1 MRNLFI
7 KFVGVLSFI
16 VLLANYSCQKELS
29 GDTSGNL
36 VTPADSLPVFVLPNT
51 PITLSVVG
59 KVTDENNNAVAGAV
73 VTGGGKTVNTDAKG
87 IFRINNG
94 NFNGSFATVKIEK
107 NNYFTLVKTFGST
120 SGGTK
125 YIKAKLSP
133 KSFIGKIGVGG
144 GTLTFASGNVIIS
157 FPNSAF
163 VNGAGA
169 IITDSVSVYGTY
181 IDPTNNSD
189 LNLRM
194 PGNLSG
200 VIAPSSLNMLNSY
213 GMVGVELKDATNQ
226 PASLAPGKKATITA
240 TIPASLVAS
249 APSSIQLWYFDDS
262 KGVWVNQGTAVK
274 TANTYKGDVSHFTF
288 WNYDSYADLTFYYAR
303 FKNRAD
309 SSNLPYATISFQALN
324 WPNPYELFDVT
335 DGIGYTY
342 GLMPV
347 NTLMRL
353 RFYHPNGTVLLDSVI
368 GPYSGYSN
376 NGGTI
381 FITFPPPP
389 SLKGTVLG
397 CSGQNITWGSITA
410 TIDSLD
416 YHATLN
422 ANGDFSIPLPSLPPL
437 NTPIYVTGIDSAT
450 GTPVT
455 PQTITYTGTNSLNT
469 GFYYA
474 CANPPAEFIAYTID
488 GGTNHFFVRNADSA
502 FCTSTFV
509 FNRTNIACRRANG
522 TPQVEGYVAF
532 ITGPTSVGGTDTS
545 SILTLHQYTTASNPS
560 SLKIVSFTES
570 YSAYPPALGIFGWVI
585 GRFTCI
591 FKDDLNIT
599 HTVKSNFKM
608 WRGN

>member
-1 MRNLFI
+1 MRKLFVTLI
-7 KFVGVLSFI
+7 AVLSFI
-16 VLLANYSCQKELS
+16 TLIGSYSCQKEIT
-29 GDTSGNL
+29 GTVSGNPTNP
-36 VTPADSLPVFVLPNT
+36 VDTLPTVILPST
-51 PITLSVVG
+51 PITVSVVG
-59 KVTDENNNAVAGAV
+59 KVTDENNNAVTGAM
-73 VTGGGKTVNTDAKG
+73 VTGGGKTVSTDVKG
-87 IFRINNG
+87 IFRISNG

-133 KSFIGKIGVGG
+133 KTFIGKVGVGG
-144 GTLTFASGNVIIS
+144 GTLTFASGNVTIS
-157 FPNSAF
+157 FLNSAF
-163 VNGAGA
+163 VNSAGTA
-169 IITDSVSVYGTY
+169 ITDSVSVYGTY
-181 IDPTNNSD
+181 IDPTNNTD

-200 VIAPSSLNMLNSY
+200 VIAPSALNMLNSY
-213 GMVGVELKDATNQ
+213 GMVGIELKDATNQ

-249 APSSIQLWYFDDS
+249 APASILLWYFDEG

-274 TANTYKGDVSHFTF
+274 TGNTYKGDVSHFTF
-288 WNYDSYADLTFYYAR
+288 WNYDSNAQLTFYYAR

-309 SSNLPYATISFQALN
+309 SSNLPYASISFTALN
-324 WPNPYELFDVT
+324 WPNSYELFDVT

-347 NTLMRL
+347 NTQMRL
-353 RFYHPNGTVLLDSVI
+353 KFYHPNGTVLLDSII
-368 GPYSGYSN
+368 GPYSGYLN

-389 SLKGTVLG
+389 LLKGTVLG
-397 CSGQNITWGSITA
+397 CSGQNISWGSVTA

-416 YHATLN
+416 YHATLT
-422 ANGDFSIPLPSLPPL
+422 ANGDFSIPLPVLPPL
-437 NTPIYVTGIDSAT
+437 NTAIYITGIDSTT
-450 GTPVT
+450 GTPIT
-455 PQTITYTGTNSLNT
+455 PQTITYTGINSLNT
-469 GFYYA
+469 GFFYA
-474 CANPPAEFIAYTID
+474 CTNPPAEFIAYTID
-488 GGTNHFFVRNADSA
+488 GGANHFFVRNSDSA
-502 FCTSTFV
+502 FCTTTFA

-532 ITGPTSVGGTDTS
+532 ITGPTTVGGNDTS
-545 SILTLHQYTTASNPS
+545 SILTLHQYTTASTPS
-560 SLKIVSFTES
+560 SLNIVSFTES
-570 YSAYPPALGIFGWVI
+570 YSAYPAAQGVFGWVI

-599 HTVKSNFKM
+599 HTVRSNFKM